1 MIRAIIFDCF
11 GVLYGGSYQA
21 LQQLCPV
28 DKLDELH
35 DLNRQADY
43 GFITSDDYV
52 RGAAD
57 LIGRPEDEVKEI
69 FRTKHVRNDALMDY
83 AVSVKGKC
91 KLALLSNVS
100 NGIVEHLFSEEDLA
114 IFDEVILSYQEHI
127 TKPNPAVFTLAA
139 DRLGLHPEECVMVDD
154 LAENCEGAEVI
165 GMASIQHTFNQLTTD
180 ILSKMLHTEA

>member
-1 MIRAIIFDCF
+1 MIRGIIFDCF

-21 LQQLCPV
+21 LQELCPI
-28 DKLDELH
+28 DKLGDLH

-43 GFITSDDYV
+43 GFITSDEYV
-52 RGAAD
+52 RGAAE
-57 LIGRPEDEVKEI
+57 LIGKPEDEVKNI
-69 FRTKHVRNDALMDY
+69 FRAKHVRNDALMAY
-83 AVSVKGKC
+83 AVSLKGKC

-100 NGIVEHLFSEEDLA
+100 NGIVERLFSAEDLA

-139 DRLGLHPEECVMVDD
+139 ERLGLHPEECVMVDD

>member
-21 LQQLCPV
+21 LQELCPV
-28 DKLDELH
+28 DKLGDLR

-52 RGAAD
+52 RSVAD
-57 LIGRPEDEVKEI
+57 LVDKTYNEVKEI
-69 FRTKHVRNDALMDY
+69 FHAKHVRNDALMAY
-83 AVSVKGKC
+83 AASMKGKC

-100 NGIVEHLFSEEDLA
+100 NGIVEQLFSANDLA
-114 IFDEVILSYQEHI
+114 MFDEVVLSYQEHI

-139 DRLGLHPEECVMVDD
+139 ERLGLRADECVMVDD
-154 LAENCEGAEVI
+154 LAENCEGAEVA
-165 GMASIQHTFNQLTTD
+165 GMASIQHSHNQLTTD
-180 ILSKMLHTEA
+180 ALSKMLHLDS